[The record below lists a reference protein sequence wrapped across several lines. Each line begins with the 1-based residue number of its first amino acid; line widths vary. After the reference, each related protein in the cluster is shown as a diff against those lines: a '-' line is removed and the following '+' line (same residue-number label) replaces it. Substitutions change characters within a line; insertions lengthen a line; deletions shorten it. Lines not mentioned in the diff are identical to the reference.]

1 MQKMGRAIIKTED
14 ISKEFSGVYVLKDIS
29 VEIEKGEIFGIIGEN
44 GAGKSTF
51 IKILNGTFTPSRGR
65 IFFEEKPVQIRDAGV
80 AKSLGIATIP
90 QEVNLVNTLKV
101 YENVFLG
108 NELIGKFS
116 LLDKREMIQKVK
128 SLFKELD
135 AEIEPQEKISNLSIA
150 QKRMVEIA
158 KAISQEPKVLIM
170 DEPTESLTFHEINVL
185 FNLMRR
191 LKERG
196 VTIIYISHKLKEV
209 KNICD
214 RVMILRD
221 GDFISLDK
229 TTEIDE
235 NEMARRMVGRELN
248 TIFPSKVIPK
258 DETVLK
264 VEGLTVEGLLYDI
277 NFHLKKGE
285 VLGFAGLIG
294 SGRTELAEAI
304 LGIRKITR
312 GRIFIK
318 GKECRIKSPED
329 AVRHRIGYLSE
340 DRQGIGILR
349 NFSVKNNIT
358 LTSLPRYC
366 NHLGLIDGRRET
378 EKALYY
384 MDIFEIKA
392 HSIDTRLEFLSGG
405 NQQKVSLAKTL
416 DPEPEILILD
426 EPTRGIDVGTK
437 RDIYNF
443 IHNLAESGLSC
454 ILISSELEEII
465 GMCNRV
471 VVMHNGR
478 ITGIL
483 EGDRI
488 NEEEIMLYATG
499 LRGSEDRYE

>member
-1 MQKMGRAIIKTED
+1 MDPIIRTEG

-29 VEIEKGEIFGIIGEN
+29 VAIEKGEIFGIIGEN

-51 IKILNGTFTPSRGR
+51 IKILNGTFTPSKGR
-65 IFFEEKPVQIRDAGV
+65 IFFEGRPVQIRDTSI
-80 AKSLGIATIP
+80 AKGLGIATIP

-101 YENVFLG
+101 YENILLG
-108 NELIGKFS
+108 NELTKKFS
-116 LLDKREMIQKVK
+116 LLNKKEMTRKVEE
-128 SLFKELD
+128 LFRNLET
-135 AEIEPQEKISNLSIA
+135 EIDPQEKISNLSIA

-158 KAISQEPKVLIM
+158 KAISQNPKVLIM
-170 DEPTESLTFHEINVL
+170 DEPTESLTFHEINIL
-185 FNLMRR
+185 FNLMKR

-196 VTIIYISHKLKEV
+196 VTIIYISHKLKEI
-209 KNICD
+209 KDICD

-221 GDFISLDK
+221 GDFISLNK
-229 TTEIDE
+229 ITEIDE
-235 NEMARRMVGRELN
+235 NEMAKRMVGRELN
-248 TIFPSKVIPK
+248 TIFPPKVIPK
-258 DETVLK
+258 DEIVLK
-264 VEGLTVEGLLYDI
+264 VEELTVDGLLHNI
-277 NFHLKKGE
+277 SFNLRSGE

-304 LGIRKITR
+304 IGVRKIDR

-318 GKECRIKSPED
+318 GKECRINSPED
-329 AVRHRIGYLSE
+329 AIKYRIGYLSE

-349 NFSVKNNIT
+349 NFDIKSNIT
-358 LTSLPRYC
+358 LTSLPKYC
-366 NHLGLIDGRRET
+366 YTLGLIDNRKEI
-378 EKALYY
+378 EKAYY
-384 MDIFEIKA
+384 YRDTFEIRA

-443 IHNLAESGLSC
+443 IHNLAMSGLSC

-465 GMCNRV
+465 GMANRV
-471 VVMHNGR
+471 VVMHNGK

-483 EGDRI
+483 EGNKI

-499 LRGSEDRYE
+499 LKG